1 MLASSSNLS
10 PSATSQ
16 NQTGTLLDYVADM
29 QLHMALQSRN
39 LVPGMNSEAVNNS
52 RLEML
57 QEAQAAS
64 EKSASRQWL

>member
-1 MLASSSNLS
+1 MLASSSNFS
-10 PSATSQ
+10 TPSDVSSQ
-16 NQTGTLLDYVADM
+16 QGTILDYVADM

-39 LVPGMNSEAVNNS
+39 LVPGMNSAAVNNS

>member
-1 MLASSSNLS
+1 MLASSSS
-10 PSATSQ
+10 FSTPSNASGQQDTI
-16 NQTGTLLDYVADM
+16 LDYVADM

-39 LVPGMNSEAVNNS
+39 LVPGMNSASVNNS

>member
-1 MLASSSNLS
+1 MLASSSYV
-10 PSATSQ
+10 SAAESQ
-16 NQTGTLLDYVADM
+16 SGTVLDYVADM

-39 LVPGMNSEAVNNS
+39 LVPGMNSDAVNNS

-64 EKSASRQWL
+64 EKFASRQWL

>member
-1 MLASSSNLS
+1 MLASSSSFSTPSDLS
-10 PSATSQ
+10 GQ
-16 NQTGTLLDYVADM
+16 QGTILDYVADM

-39 LVPGMNSEAVNNS
+39 LIPGMNSETVNNS

-57 QEAQAAS
+57 TEAQAAS